1 MLYYKGGETV
11 FIKSSE
17 YLCDNYKDIS
27 ELTHVTGEPIF
38 ITHNDDADTVIMS
51 IEFYESISNSSKA
64 SKRSKER
71 LTLSIEERSG
81 IMGEFELANILKE
94 MYDSAGKGEQV
105 AMIHLFSIKYAN
117 ELEQRGISKIEIL
130 KYAGLPP
137 TYQTEIS
144 KGIKIAKYVD
154 VKPEYM

>member
-1 MLYYKGGETV
+1 M

-17 YLCDNYKDIS
+17 HLCDNYNVIS
-27 ELTHVTGEPIF
+27 KLAHVTREPIF
-38 ITHNDDADTVIMS
+38 ITHNNDADTVIMS
-51 IEFYESISNSSKA
+51 IETYENISNRFKVP
-64 SKRSKER
+64 KENQEK
-71 LTLSIEERSG
+71 LILSVEERSDTV
-81 IMGEFELANILKE
+81 GEFELANILKE
-94 MYDSAGKGEQV
+94 MYDSAGRGDQV

-117 ELEQRGISKIEIL
+117 ELEQRGISKVEIL
-130 KYAGLPP
+130 KYAELPS